1 MEDLKSKKSLVI
13 YFSHTGENYTV
24 DGIRNLEKGNTKVI
38 AEMIG
43 EITGADLFEV
53 ETVENYPYN
62 YKACTDVALKEK
74 NQNARPE
81 LKKYLSDI
89 NNYDV
94 IYIGYPNWWGTMPM
108 AMFSLLEKLDFSSK
122 IIKPFCTHEGSRM
135 GNSEHDLKKICN
147 GANVLK
153 GLAIQ
158 GSLVQNSKK
167 QVEDWINS

>member
-1 MEDLKSKKSLVI
+1 MGGKSIKDLKSKKSLVI
-13 YFSHTGENYTV
+13 YFSHIGEKYTV

-89 NNYDV
+89 SNYDV
-94 IYIGYPNWWGTMPM
+94 I
-108 AMFSLLEKLDFSSK
+108 L
-122 IIKPFCTHEGSRM
+122 
-135 GNSEHDLKKICN
+135 
-147 GANVLK
+147 
-153 GLAIQ
+153 
-158 GSLVQNSKK
+158 
-167 QVEDWINS
+167 